1 MRRTRLPGISAL
13 ILGGLGERCKKMND
27 QKDDAEEVKYGSLE
41 HSDAGESLRQLWWT
55 IGATLIGLALVAYF
69 TL

>member
-1 MRRTRLPGISAL
+1 
-13 ILGGLGERCKKMND
+13 MND